1 MSRAYAIAAWL
12 RRQAE
17 HVAVALLLVMFL
29 AFLCQI
35 SFRYLFGWPT
45 GWAFELSIITWLW
58 VVLWGAAFVVTER
71 DEIRFD
77 IVYGLFPPTVRRA
90 CAVLTGLVLIA
101 LYGISLPAT
110 ASYVA
115 FMKVEKTAYLGIRFD
130 WLYSIYLV
138 FIVAVIVR
146 YVWLV
151 RRSLKGETPVTLV
164 NPGP

>member
-1 MSRAYAIAAWL
+1 MRARWQIAAWL

-17 HVAVALLLVMFL
+17 HVAVALLAGDVPGLPVPDR
-29 AFLCQI
+29 
-35 SFRYLFGWPT
+35 FRYLFGWPT
-45 GWAFELSIITWLW
+45 GWAFELSIITWVW

-77 IVYGLFPPTVRRA
+77 IVYGLFPPVVRRA

-101 LYGISLPAT
+101 LYGVSLPAT
-110 ASYVA
+110 ADYIA

-151 RRSLKGETPVTLV
+151 WRSLKGETPVTLV
-164 NPGP
+164 NPDP

>member
-1 MSRAYAIAAWL
+1 M
-12 RRQAE
+12 
-17 HVAVALLLVMFL
+17 
-29 AFLCQI
+29 
-35 SFRYLFGWPT
+35 
-45 GWAFELSIITWLW
+45 
-58 VVLWGAAFVVTER
+58 LWGAAFVVTER

-77 IVYGLFPPTVRRA
+77 IVYGLFPPVARRA

-110 ASYVA
+110 ADYVA

-138 FIVAVIVR
+138 FIGAVIVR

-151 RRSLKGETPVTLV
+151 WRSLKGETPVTLV
-164 NPGP
+164 NPDP